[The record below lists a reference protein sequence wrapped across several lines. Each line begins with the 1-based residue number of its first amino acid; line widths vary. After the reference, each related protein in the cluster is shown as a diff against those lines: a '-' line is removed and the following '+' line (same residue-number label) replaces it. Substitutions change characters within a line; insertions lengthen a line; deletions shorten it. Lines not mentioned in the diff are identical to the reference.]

1 MPYNNSAYSAAI
13 QRKVSVYCLL
23 STPSWRTRIMRVSP
37 EPASY
42 ARDFSQ
48 RASRSRR

>member
-1 MPYNNSAYSAAI
+1 MPYNNSAYSAVI
-13 QRKVSVYCLL
+13 QRRYL
-23 STPSWRTRIMRVSP
+23 SPASWRTRIMRVSP
-37 EPASY
+37 EPVSY